1 MKIFGPKL
9 NKTASLQLSINAIV
23 ILILAITILGLGLG
37 FIKKQFSSLGEQ
49 FEAVSSEIKGEII
62 EKIRESGDLLV
73 FNRVEIEA
81 TIGKP
86 DTFYVG
92 VKNTGGETNC
102 FRTSIICIRAL
113 KGECDPSNPGIPAQ
127 VGGVDFTGQQQYL
140 AGSEWFQLFSE
151 VDVDGGDIGV
161 FPLTIQIPGRVNPD
175 TYLMKYEVF
184 KSNTGNCGENT
195 ADFGTVDTPYQSKQ
209 FYIKVR

>member
-62 EKIRESGDLLV
+62 EKIRQSGDLLV

-92 VKNTGGETNC
+92 VKNTGGETTC
-102 FRTSIICIRAL
+102 FRTHIQCKKAL
-113 KGECDPSNPGIPAQ
+113 QGECDPSQPGVPIT
-127 VGGVDFTGQQQYL
+127 VGGISFNGDEAFP
-140 AGSEWFQLFSE
+140 GSEWFKLFKE
-151 VDVDGGDIGV
+151 VDIDGGDVGV

-175 TYLMKYEVF
+175 TYLMSYEVF
-184 KSNTGNCGENT
+184 KANTDCEGG
-195 ADFGTVDTPYQSKQ
+195 DFGTVATPYQSKQ
-209 FYIKVR
+209 FYINVR